1 MLKKRI
7 ALIDNNQV
15 VNFPGGIE
23 RVLCDFCNFFTEKD
37 YEMALVCMNKE
48 EGGFLPTITN
58 CEVCKSMV

>member
-23 RVLCDFCNFFTEKD
+23 RVLCNFFTEKD

-48 EGGFLPTITN
+48 EGGLFTHYHQL
-58 CEVCKSMV
+58 